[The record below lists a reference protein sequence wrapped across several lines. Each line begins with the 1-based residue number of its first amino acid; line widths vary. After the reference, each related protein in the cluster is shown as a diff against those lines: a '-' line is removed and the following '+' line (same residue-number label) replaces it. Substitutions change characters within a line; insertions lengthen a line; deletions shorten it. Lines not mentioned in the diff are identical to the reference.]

1 MPLYKKRHGNLET
14 QAIVEENSVRPIHS
28 AQPHLEANKE
38 HMVVASVTDSAGI
51 DLQETVS
58 HALEPPSWWKQPSPR
73 LQSVISRNFGAG
85 VDMDRYL
92 SPARITFDE
101 FTDTDREFYKTKGF
115 KVMKIP
121 ASWKKWTAMN
131 TGQKGRFIN
140 QLYALSEAHASQVE
154 QGVASAVTIGA
165 KELHEEVGKN
175 RTMHE
180 FARVIHIMSDSDNM
194 AGTEALHYINYI
206 TFLFLTKTNFFHL
219 HSQP

>member
-1 MPLYKKRHGNLET
+1 
-14 QAIVEENSVRPIHS
+14 
-28 AQPHLEANKE
+28 
-38 HMVVASVTDSAGI
+38 
-51 DLQETVS
+51 
-58 HALEPPSWWKQPSPR
+58 
-73 LQSVISRNFGAG
+73 
-85 VDMDRYL
+85 MDRYL
-92 SPARITFDE
+92 SPARITFDD

-140 QLYALSEAHASQVE
+140 RLYALSEAHASQVE
-154 QGVASAVTIGA
+154 QGVASAFTIVA
-165 KELHEEVGKN
+165 KELQEEVGKN

-206 TFLFLTKTNFFHL
+206 TFLFLTKTIFFTYTHR
-219 HSQP
+219 SRNPSTRAVQSTRTGSGKI